1 MPTKILVCD
10 DSKTIRVQ
18 LQKILSK
25 AGYEVLLA
33 ENGLHAI
40 QKMSCNPDL
49 LVLDVVMPEM
59 DGYAVCEK
67 LEELG
72 EQYDNLPI
80 IFLTSVKSHAM
91 QLLGRQYG
99 AYLQKPVNETELLSV
114 VKSQLELISLPQS

>member
-18 LQKILSK
+18 LQKILSR
-25 AGYEVLLA
+25 AGYEVELA
-33 ENGLHAI
+33 ENGVQAI
-40 QKMSCNPDL
+40 QKLNCEPDL

-67 LEELG
+67 LEGLG
-72 EQYDNLPI
+72 DRYENLPI

-99 AYLQKPVNETELLSV
+99 AYLQKPVNGGELLAV
-114 VKSQLELISLPQS
+114 VESQLELVSQPQL